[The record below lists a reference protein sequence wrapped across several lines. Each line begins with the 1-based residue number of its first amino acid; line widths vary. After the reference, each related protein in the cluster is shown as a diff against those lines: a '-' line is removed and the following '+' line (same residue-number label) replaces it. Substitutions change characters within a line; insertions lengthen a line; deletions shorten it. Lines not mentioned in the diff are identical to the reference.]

1 MNVYT
6 CPKCAQLFKVIYLSR
21 TFPGGKER
29 ESIDCPDCGTNVSSE
44 VTSAVLSNNVLD
56 AIEKVGCQAELSCH
70 TITAALK
77 NRFCWPILSE
87 RVPIIGNLVSP
98 LDLPPCEIRM

>member
-6 CPKCAQLFKVIYLSR
+6 CPKCAQLFKVVYLSG

-44 VTSAVLSNNVLD
+44 VTSAVLSTKALD
-56 AIEKVGCQAELSCH
+56 AEEKAAHVAEL
-70 TITAALK
+70 A
-77 NRFCWPILSE
+77 RRPE
-87 RVPIIGNLVSP
+87 
-98 LDLPPCEIRM
+98 